1 LPKHYHVAQWVH
13 TYVFVCFRA
22 LCGKYMLGL
31 LLILI
36 SKSWGC
42 PPLGL
47 GMLFLDND
55 TCTRGGG
62 YLFMLRFSSL
72 YDAIHGWMM
81 GRTDG
86 WTDGWTGHV
95 MKKVSWKTTT
105 MSFTICNLSI
115 TTSYWWLL
123 LLAVFH
129 FGL

>member
-62 YLFMLRFSSL
+62 LFIYAKVFFLVRC
-72 YDAIHGWMM
+72 HPWMDD
-81 GRTDG
+81 GTDG
-86 WTDGWTGHV
+86 RMDRWMDRSCDEKSF
-95 MKKVSWKTTT
+95 MKNDHDVLYY
-105 MSFTICNLSI
+105 M
-115 TTSYWWLL
+115 
-123 LLAVFH
+123 
-129 FGL
+129 